1 MRAYKGLVQNG
12 KIILAEGV
20 DLPDGTVVTVT
31 VGEAELLRAKLR
43 SALKRNVRRRSKGG
57 LRIRGMPTLT

>member
-20 DLPDGTVVTVT
+20 DLPEGTVVTVT
-31 VGEAELLRAKLR
+31 VGEAELMRAKLR
-43 SALKRNVRRRSKGG
+43 SALKRNVRKRSKGG
-57 LRIRGMPTLT
+57 MRTRGMPTLA

>member
-31 VGEAELLRAKLR
+31 VGEAELMRAKLR
-43 SALKRNVRRRSKGG
+43 SALKRNVRKRSKGG
-57 LRIRGMPTLT
+57 MRTRGMPTLT